1 MNEVRGQAPLSLH
14 RNRNPGTRDVRRCL
28 AEGAAARMR
37 FACAAAR
44 RRTRLIRDCGSS

>member
-1 MNEVRGQAPLSLH
+1 MNEERGHAPLSLR
-14 RNRNPGTRDVRRCL
+14 RNRNPGARDSRRCL

-44 RRTRLIRDCGSS
+44 RRSRLIRDCGNS